1 MAQVPASYIKDKAV
15 DYEAE
20 ILACAGVPRA
30 FCGVEAYPP
39 PVGVFALLEIL
50 DNRFVGSP
58 ESATVKDFAE
68 ALYVAHRRE
77 LAALPVQLWR
87 LGRDGRQPF
96 NVDDRATWTDW
107 DREVIK
113 FAARIEGKFALETMA
128 EFSAW
133 LMGPTFG
140 GFEMIPPSGGG
151 GVFVFGAEAIAGC
164 VMRGRG
170 DAFTATWR
178 TPLCLAGFMAA
189 SEAKGAGTKGV
200 ARPKD
205 PEDIKAQC
213 DAAALREAKGEL
225 HPWQVAEPD
234 YYGLDPAQEQA
245 RPAVKAEYNAL
256 LKACLR
262 KKRGEV
268 KP

>member
-20 ILACAGVPRA
+20 IFACAGVPRT
-30 FCGVEAYPP
+30 FCGVEVSPP
-39 PVGVFALLEIL
+39 PVGVFALLEVL
-50 DNRFVGSP
+50 DNRFIGSP
-58 ESATVKDFAE
+58 DAATVRDFAE
-68 ALYVAHRRE
+68 ALYVAHHRE
-77 LAALPVQLWR
+77 RAALPVQLWR

-96 NVDDRATWTDW
+96 DVENRATWTAW

-113 FAARIEGKFALETMA
+113 FAAGIESKFAENTMA
-128 EFSAW
+128 EFAAF

-151 GVFVFGAEAIAGC
+151 GVFVFGAESIAGC
-164 VMRGRG
+164 VKRAGG
-170 DAFTATWR
+170 TTFEAVWR

-189 SEAKGAGTKGV
+189 NEAKSAGTKGV
-200 ARPKD
+200 SRPKD
-205 PEDIKAQC
+205 PVDIKEQC
-213 DAAALREAKGEL
+213 DAAAEREAKGEL
-225 HPWQVAEPD
+225 HPWQIAEPD
-234 YYGLDPAQEQA
+234 YYGLDPAQVEA
-245 RPAVKAEYNAL
+245 RPAVKAEFNAI

-268 KP
+268 AA